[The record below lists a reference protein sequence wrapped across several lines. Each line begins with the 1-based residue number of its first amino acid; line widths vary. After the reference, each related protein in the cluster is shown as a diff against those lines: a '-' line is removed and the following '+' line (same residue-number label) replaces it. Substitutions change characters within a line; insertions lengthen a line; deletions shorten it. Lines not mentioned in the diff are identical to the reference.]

1 MRHADRLANWPST
14 DPLLLG
20 TYAWLLTV
28 ASPAFRA
35 GVSALSRG
43 LCLLALALLVLGW
56 LALIRFPRA
65 ADYLTFGGSCGTSV
79 GTLISLGH
87 GTLATGF
94 TAVKL
99 VVGAVIWC
107 LFSVSWIRTRHLAI
121 SSPNVP
127 LVPMVNLASPVRRE
141 SPASKAVILAAVL
154 ASLVVV
160 AWYGMPSGDGHG
172 SLIVGLIVVASLKMT
187 SSAGTTASRI
197 EQWRSTRPSRPR
209 DTHP

>member
-1 MRHADRLANWPST
+1 LKQADRLANWPST

-28 ASPAFRA
+28 ASPAFRL

-65 ADYLTFGGSCGTSV
+65 ADYLTFGGSCGASV

-107 LFSVSWIRTRHLAI
+107 LFSISWIRTRHSAI
-121 SSPNVP
+121 PSPNA
-127 LVPMVNLASPVRRE
+127 LVPTVNLAPPVQRE
-141 SPASKAVILAAVL
+141 SRAPKAVIVAAVL

-197 EQWRSTRPSRPR
+197 EQWRSMRPNRPR
-209 DTHP
+209 DMRP